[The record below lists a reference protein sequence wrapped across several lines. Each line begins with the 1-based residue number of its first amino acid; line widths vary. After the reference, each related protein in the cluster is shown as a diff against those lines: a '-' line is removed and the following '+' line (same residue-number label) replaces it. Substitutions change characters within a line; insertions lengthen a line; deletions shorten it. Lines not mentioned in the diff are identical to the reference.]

1 MILVVENI
9 ISATEKEF
17 DYLFICT
24 TKSPSKCVM
33 HVQKRI
39 FWAKTEIVKKSE
51 EKPRWSISIV
61 FK

>member
-1 MILVVENI
+1 MILVVEKI
-9 ISATEKEF
+9 FSATKKEF
-17 DYLFICT
+17 DYLFTCA
-24 TKSPSKCVM
+24 TKSPTKCAM

-39 FWAKTEIVKKSE
+39 LAKTEIVKKSE